1 MDVSV
6 IVSKKTLNQLD
17 QFLNYHHN
25 HFVKKLEEKHQVS
38 LQSYLKIENKIKKK
52 KSGHES
58 KNSECPCM
66 ARIWNKGYGGQCR
79 KHSQQG
85 YEYCSIHL
93 KHFQNGHLPH
103 GRIDMPCP
111 KTLPKLDIQPFSP
124 TKKIIIKKK
133 KEKSNQN

>member
-25 HFVKKLEEKHQVS
+25 LFVKKLEEEHQIS
-38 LQSYLKIENKIKKK
+38 LQSYLKTEKKIKKNNSVK
-52 KSGHES
+52 ETRT
-58 KNSECPCM
+58 SECLCM

-79 KHSQQG
+79 KYSQQG
-85 YEYCSIHL
+85 HDYCSIHL

-111 KTLPKLDIQPFSP
+111 KILPKLNIQPFSP
-124 TKKIIIKKK
+124 TKKIIITKKK
-133 KEKSNQN
+133 N

>member
-25 HFVKKLEEKHQVS
+25 LFVRELEATHQVS
-38 LQSYLKIENKIKKK
+38 LESYLKINIKKETKKKRNVK
-52 KSGHES
+52 KSVC
-58 KNSECPCM
+58 SECPCM

-79 KHSQQG
+79 KLSQQG
-85 YEYCSIHL
+85 HEYCSIHL
-93 KHFQNGHLPH
+93 RHFQNGHLPH

-111 KTLPKLDIQPFSP
+111 KILPKLDIQPFSP
-124 TKKIIIKKK
+124 TKRIIIKKK
-133 KEKSNQN
+133 S